1 MPFFCH
7 QVRYTTDGWTR
18 SLHNSQDR
26 FEAVRTPI
34 VKLGGS
40 LRATYFTSGPFD
52 VLAISE
58 FPQEISPNA
67 ISVAFS
73 DGGSVATI
81 ASTALL
87 TATEAVSTWGKS
99 GATASQSQALQKSKT
114 AATGH

>member
-18 SLHNSQDR
+18 SLHNAQDR

-34 VKLGGS
+34 EKLGGS

-58 FPQEISPNA
+58 FPEEISPNA
-67 ISVAFS
+67 ISVA
-73 DGGSVATI
+73 
-81 ASTALL
+81 
-87 TATEAVSTWGKS
+87 STWGKS
-99 GATASQSQALQKSKT
+99 AATACQSQALQKSKT

>member
-18 SLHNSQDR
+18 S
-26 FEAVRTPI
+26 
-34 VKLGGS
+34 
-40 LRATYFTSGPFD
+40 
-52 VLAISE
+52 
-58 FPQEISPNA
+58 FPEEISPNA

-99 GATASQSQALQKSKT
+99 AATACQSQALQKSKT

>member
-18 SLHNSQDR
+18 SLHNAQDR

-34 VKLGGS
+34 ERLGGS
-40 LRATYFTSGPFD
+40 LRATYFTPGPFD

-87 TATEAVSTWGKS
+87 TATEAISNWGK
-99 GATASQSQALQKSKT
+99 ADAPACHTQSAPKSKT